1 MSDAVA
7 DDKRTS
13 IERKPDGVFGR
24 AAMGGVKRKFR
35 IQVAEED
42 NITQEDVEI
51 YGRGVVALV

>member
-35 IQVAEED
+35 IQVVED
-42 NITQEDVEI
+42 IILRKMLKSMGEVW
-51 YGRGVVALV
+51 